1 MPLNRR
7 HNPRRRFARVCN
19 SALAAVVLASV
30 TLPAQASSCRAGT
43 AASTGSQA
51 GYNTAKQAAD
61 SWAQREQQTTDSLSE
76 CLGDISTTI
85 VMPTFPNLSQILNQI
100 EQKVCSAA
108 QSEIDE
114 YIPDTID
121 PWSDMDI
128 NTNVS
133 LNSSRAVTLSAPVSA
148 VPQTTQATEPVS
160 TTAPSSGD
168 TDTPLFNYN

>member
-1 MPLNRR
+1 MPLNRSR
-7 HNPRRRFARVCN
+7 NLRRRSARVCN
-19 SALAAVVLASV
+19 SALAAVLLASV
-30 TLPAQASSCRAGT
+30 TLPVQASSCRAGT
-43 AASTGSQA
+43 AANTGSQA

-108 QSEIDE
+108 QSEIDD

-128 NTNVS
+128 NTDVS
-133 LNSSRAVTLSAPVSA
+133 LNSSRAVPLSVPVSA
-148 VPQTTQATEPVS
+148 APPANEPPS
-160 TTAPSSGD
+160 TASD

>member
-7 HNPRRRFARVCN
+7 LSPRRHSVRVCS
-19 SALAAVVLASV
+19 SAFAIVLLASAA
-30 TLPAQASSCRAGT
+30 LPARASSCRAGT
-43 AASTGSQA
+43 AASAGSQA
-51 GYNTAKQAAD
+51 GYNTAKEAAD
-61 SWAQREQQTTDSLSE
+61 SWAQREQQTTDALSE

-121 PWSDMDI
+121 PWSDI
-128 NTNVS
+128 NTDVS
-133 LNSSRAVTLSAPVSA
+133 LNSSRAVTLPAPESSAP
-148 VPQTTQATEPVS
+148 QAIPTTEPEI
-160 TTAPSSGD
+160 TAGAPSAG
-168 TDTPLFNYN
+168 TDTPIFNYN

>member
-1 MPLNRR
+1 ML
-7 HNPRRRFARVCN
+7 
-19 SALAAVVLASV
+19 LASA
-30 TLPAQASSCRAGT
+30 TLPARAGSCRAGT
-43 AASTGSQA
+43 AATEGSQA

-108 QSEIDE
+108 QSEIDQ

-128 NTNVS
+128 NTDVS
-133 LNSSRAVTLSAPVSA
+133 LNSTRAVPLSAPESSA
-148 VPQTTQATEPVS
+148 PQTTEPAS
-160 TTAPSSGD
+160 TTD
-168 TDTPLFNYN
+168 TATPLFNYN